1 MAQTPEHARGPVHL
15 SPKVLVI
22 VWIALLGLTALTVGI
37 ASLELGRL
45 SIVAVLLIAGIKS
58 SLVAGWFMHLRY
70 ERVRLYLAMLII
82 TLLIIGVLLW
92 LTFTDVGVR
101 YQGGA

>member
-1 MAQTPEHARGPVHL
+1 MARIPEQARVPAHL
-15 SPKVLVI
+15 TARALVL
-22 VWIALLGLTALTVGI
+22 VWIALLGLTALTVGM

-58 SLVAGWFMHLRY
+58 GLVAAWFMHLRY
-70 ERVRLYLAMLII
+70 ERARLYLMLLII
-82 TLLIIGVLLW
+82 TLLLIGILLW

-101 YQGGA
+101 YQAGA